1 MSRHSLL
8 LVSFNSHGHRIYLKL
23 GCRIFLP
30 NFKKLSFVSATIILN
45 PESFENVEA
54 LGSIKLRFQDKKKW
68 SQKRFGGEQPSN
80 WCWKCDFS
88 KPMATCFN
96 CLVMEYSFYD
106 ISIQIGLKEVSLSL
120 LSSLYP
126 FLFFHSLPFSLFCTS
141 ISCFFLFS
149 LSLGLSLS
157 LYLSIYL
164 DQALKDPRLFFSF
177 TTFWWFAAKEVK
189 ISGSGSHWC

>member
-45 PESFENVEA
+45 PEIFDNVEA

-68 SQKRFGGEQPSN
+68 SQKRFRGEQPSN

-88 KPMATCFN
+88 KPTATCFN

-106 ISIQIGLKEVSLSL
+106 ISIQIGLKEVSLSFFSL
-120 LSSLYP
+120 L
-126 FLFFHSLPFSLFCTS
+126 FIPFS
-141 ISCFFLFS
+141 FFF
-149 LSLGLSLS
+149 LSLS
-157 LYLSIYL
+157 LFLYLYILFLTFLSLFRSLSIS
-164 DQALKDPRLFFSF
+164 LF
-177 TTFWWFAAKEVK
+177 
-189 ISGSGSHWC
+189 I